1 MRTFAIVNR
10 KGGVGK
16 TATAVNLA
24 YILATSCKKRVL
36 LIDADSQAN
45 ASCIIPKP
53 NESGLAAV
61 LQGEEAY
68 YENVIDHTDIP
79 NLDLL
84 PASDELADLDL
95 ECMAGLKQPGY
106 FALRDFLEV
115 LAEDDAYDLVVID
128 CSPYFSLSCVNA
140 IMAADR
146 IIIPT
151 DTDGFSTGGMEKLIR
166 QIDNLRKACPNV
178 VISGCLVT
186 RWKKSDVAEDAIN
199 HLREEIPVHVFRHVI
214 RASDDK
220 VRESTWAGQAVAQ
233 WSPWSNAARDYRA
246 WVAELLEQ
254 EGISYEG
261 V

>member
-24 YILATSCKKRVL
+24 YILATNYKKRVL

-45 ASCIIPKP
+45 ASSIVTSP
-53 NESGLAAV
+53 NEAGLAAV
-61 LQGEEAY
+61 LQYEEPY
-68 YENVIDHTDIP
+68 YENLIDHTDIP

-84 PASDELADLDL
+84 PANEELADLDL
-95 ECMAGLKQPGY
+95 ECMAGLKQPAF
-106 FALRDFLEV
+106 FALRDLLEI
-115 LAEDDAYDLVVID
+115 LAGDDVYDIAIID
-128 CSPYFSLSCVNA
+128 CPPYFSLSCVNA

-151 DTDGFSTGGMEKLIR
+151 DTDGFSTGGMGKLVR
-166 QIDNLRKACPNV
+166 QIDSIRKACPNV

-199 HLREEIPVHVFRHVI
+199 YLRGKSPIRMFQHVI

-246 WVAELLEQ
+246 WVVELLEQ
-254 EGISYEG
+254 EAIRNED

>member
-45 ASCIIPKP
+45 ASSIIVRP

-61 LQGEEAY
+61 LQGTEPY
-68 YENVIDHTDIP
+68 YNVIDHTDIP

-84 PASDELADLDL
+84 PASDELGDLDL

-106 FALRDFLEV
+106 FALRSFLEV
-115 LAEDDAYDLVVID
+115 LAEDDVYDLVVID
-128 CSPYFSLSCVNA
+128 CPPYFSLSCVNA

-246 WVAELLEQ
+246 WVAELLTQ

>member
-24 YILATSCKKRVL
+24 YILATSYKKRVL

-45 ASCIIPKP
+45 ASSIVTKP
-53 NESGLAAV
+53 NEAGLAAV
-61 LQGEEAY
+61 LQGNEPH
-68 YENVIDHTDIP
+68 YENLIDQTDIS

-84 PASDELADLDL
+84 PATEELADLDL
-95 ECMAGLKQPGY
+95 QCMAGLKQPAF
-106 FALRDFLEV
+106 FALRNFLEV
-115 LAEDDAYDLVVID
+115 LAEDDVYDILVID
-128 CSPYFSLSCVNA
+128 CPPYFSLSCVNA

-151 DTDGFSTGGMEKLIR
+151 DTDGFSTGGMGKLVK
-166 QIDNLRKACPNV
+166 QIDSIRKACPDV

-199 HLREEIPVHVFRHVI
+199 YLRDKSPIHIFQHVI

-233 WSPWSNAARDYRA
+233 WSPWSNASRDYRA

-254 EGISYEG
+254 EAISHDG